1 MHCTRWGIWI
11 VIFMVVKMGLVCN
24 IVFMSKSQGWVSI
37 IQMICVFDLTYEML
51 SHIDWSNANSSRIL
65 IITAEAMCWL
75 L

>member
-1 MHCTRWGIWI
+1 
-11 VIFMVVKMGLVCN
+11 MVVKMGLVCN

-65 IITAEAMCWL
+65 IDHHSRGYVLATITFSL
-75 L
+75 QSTG